1 MAVPVHEPVRAASD
15 LLGLDPFYVANEGK
29 LIATLEEGDARPVLE
44 AMRAHPYGR
53 EAAIV
58 GRVTEEHPG
67 RVALRTILGT
77 RRLLDMLAG
86 EQLPRIC

>member
-1 MAVPVHEPVRAASD
+1 
-15 LLGLDPFYVANEGK
+15 
-29 LIATLEEGDARPVLE
+29 
-44 AMRAHPYGR
+44 MRAHPYGR